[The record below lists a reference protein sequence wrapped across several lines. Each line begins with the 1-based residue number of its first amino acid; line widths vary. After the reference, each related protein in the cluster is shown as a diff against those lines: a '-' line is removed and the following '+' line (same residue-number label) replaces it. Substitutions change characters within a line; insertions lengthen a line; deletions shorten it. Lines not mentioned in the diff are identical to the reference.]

1 MELES
6 LTRSIED
13 APAGNSIVAFFD
25 MDGTVLAG
33 FTAFVF
39 AQERLKKPGRADL
52 DVAAVALRYQLGSA
66 DFTALMIAS
75 ARALGGQSTD
85 DALALS
91 NRLFRS
97 TIAGLIYPESRALM
111 TAHRNRGHRV
121 VLLSAATDLQ
131 VGPVAS
137 DLGIDTVLCNRLGV
151 DEQGILTGLV
161 VEPIIY
167 GEGKA
172 RAATTYAAE
181 HGLALADAF
190 FYSDGVEDLP
200 LLDEVGHPQ
209 PLNPDKRLARAAR
222 QRGWSTPRFES
233 RGRPRPAQLAR
244 TVLAQS
250 SVVPS
255 VAAGLFAGAVN
266 RDLRLGLNL
275 AISAWGD
282 FAVAL
287 AGVRVELTGEEHLWS
302 HRPSVFL
309 FNHQSNVDGLLMMKL
324 LRRDVTA
331 VAKKEVRYLP
341 VIGAVF
347 ALGDVIFIDRSDHD
361 GAVAALGE
369 AAERVR
375 QGLSVAIAPEGTRQP
390 TPRLGVFKRGAFH
403 LAHAAG
409 VPIVPIVIHNSLDVL
424 PRGSK
429 VMRPATVRVEVLD
442 PVPTRD
448 WDRGDIGQLCEDVRS
463 RYLAALGQEAR

>member
-1 MELES
+1 MDLES
-6 LTRSIED
+6 LMRSIED
-13 APAGNSIVAFFD
+13 SPAGDATVAFFD

-33 FTAFVF
+33 FTAFAF

-52 DVAAVALRYQLGSA
+52 DVAAVALRYQLGTA
-66 DFTALMIAS
+66 DFTELIAAS
-75 ARALGGQSTD
+75 ARALAGESTEETR
-85 DALALS
+85 ALADT
-91 NRLFRS
+91 LFRS

-111 TAHRNRGHRV
+111 SAHRARGHRV

-137 DLGIDTVLCNRLGV
+137 DLGVDTVLCNRLEI
-151 DEQGILTGLV
+151 DDDGILTGSV
-161 VEPIIY
+161 AEPIIY

-172 RAATTYAAE
+172 RAATGYVAT
-181 HGLALADAF
+181 HGLSLADAF
-190 FYSDGVEDLP
+190 FYSDGAEDLP
-200 LLDEVGHPQ
+200 LLEEVGHPQ

-222 QRGWSTPRFES
+222 QRGWSTPRFDS
-233 RGRPRPAQLAR
+233 RGRPRAGQVAR

-255 VAAGLFAGAVN
+255 VTAGLLTGAVN
-266 RDLRLGLNL
+266 RDLRQGLNL
-275 AISAWGD
+275 AISSWGD

-287 AGVRVELTGEEHLWS
+287 AGVRVALTGEEHLWS
-302 HRPSVFL
+302 HRPCVFL
-309 FNHQSNVDGLLMMKL
+309 FNHQSNFDGLLMMKL

-331 VAKKEVRYLP
+331 VAKREVRYLP

-361 GAVAALGE
+361 AAVAALTD

-375 QGLSVAIAPEGTRQP
+375 NGLSVAIAPEGTRQP
-390 TPRLGVFKRGAFH
+390 TPRLGAFKKGAFH

-409 VPIVPIVIHNSLDVL
+409 VPLVPVVIHNSLDVL

-429 VMRPATVRVEVLD
+429 VMRPATVRVDVLE
-442 PVPTRD
+442 PVPTRH
-448 WDRGDIGQLCEDVRS
+448 WDPGDIGYHCEEVRG
-463 RYLAALGQEAR
+463 RYLDALGQGAD

>member
-1 MELES
+1 MDLES
-6 LTRSIED
+6 LIRSIED
-13 APAGNSIVAFFD
+13 SPAGDSIVAFFD

-52 DVAAVALRYQLGSA
+52 DIAAVALRFQLGNA
-66 DFTALMIAS
+66 DFAELMTAS
-75 ARALGGQSTD
+75 ARALAGQSSED
-85 DALALS
+85 ARALADK
-91 NRLFRS
+91 LFRT

-111 TAHRNRGHRV
+111 AAHRARGHRV

-131 VGPVAS
+131 VGPVAA
-137 DLGIDTVLCNRLGV
+137 DLGVDAVLCNRLEIDDDGF
-151 DEQGILTGLV
+151 ITGSV
-161 VEPIIY
+161 AEPLIY
-167 GEGKA
+167 GEGKTH
-172 RAATTYAAE
+172 AATDYAAL
-181 HGLALADAF
+181 HALSLSDAF
-190 FYSDGVEDLP
+190 FYSDGAEDLP

-209 PLNPDKRLARAAR
+209 PLNPDKRLARVAR
-222 QRGWSTPRFES
+222 QRGWSTPRFDS

-255 VAAGLFAGAVN
+255 VAAGLFTGAVN
-266 RDLRLGLNL
+266 RDLRQGLNL

-282 FAVAL
+282 FSVAL
-287 AGVRVELTGEEHLWS
+287 AGVRVALTGEEHLWS
-302 HRPSVFL
+302 HRPCVFL
-309 FNHQSNVDGLLMMKL
+309 FNHQSNFDGLLMMKL

-341 VIGAVF
+341 VIGSVF

-361 GAVAALGE
+361 GAVAALSE
-369 AAERVR
+369 AAEQVR

-390 TPRLGVFKRGAFH
+390 TPRLGAFKKGAFH

-409 VPIVPIVIHNSLDVL
+409 VPLVPIVIHNSLDVL

-429 VMRPATVRVEVLD
+429 VMRPATVSVEVLE
-442 PVPTRD
+442 PVSTTD
-448 WDRGDIGQLCEDVRS
+448 WDAADIGRHCEAVRD
-463 RYLAALGQEAR
+463 RYLAALGQSAG

>member
-1 MELES
+1 MELER
-6 LTRSIED
+6 LIRSIED
-13 APAGNSIVAFFD
+13 SPAGDSTVAFFD

-52 DVAAVALRYQLGSA
+52 DVAAVAFRYQLGNA
-66 DFTALMIAS
+66 DFTELIIAS
-75 ARALGGQSTD
+75 ARALGGQSTHD
-85 DALALS
+85 AVALA

-111 TAHRNRGHRV
+111 AAHRNRGHRV

-137 DLGIDTVLCNRLGV
+137 DLGVDTVLCNRLGV
-151 DEQGILTGLV
+151 DDHGILTGRV

-167 GEGKA
+167 GQGKA
-172 RAATTYAAE
+172 RAATAYAAE

-190 FYSDGVEDLP
+190 FYSDGAEDLP

-222 QRGWSTPRFES
+222 QRGWSTPTFDS
-233 RGRPRPAQLAR
+233 RGRPRPGQLAR

-266 RDLRLGLNL
+266 RDLRQGLNL

-282 FAVAL
+282 FSVAL
-287 AGVRVELTGEEHLWS
+287 AGVRVDLTGEEHLWS
-302 HRPSVFL
+302 DRPCVFL
-309 FNHQSNVDGLLMMKL
+309 FNHQSNFDGLLMMKL

-331 VAKKEVRYLP
+331 VAKKEVRLLP
-341 VIGAVF
+341 VVGAVF

-361 GAVAALGE
+361 GAVAALDE
-369 AAERVR
+369 AADRVR

-390 TPRLGVFKRGAFH
+390 SPRLGTFKKGAFH
-403 LAHAAG
+403 LARTAG
-409 VPIVPIVIHNSLDVL
+409 VPLVPIVIHNSLDVL

-442 PVPTRD
+442 PVPTSD
-448 WDRGDIGQLCEDVRS
+448 WAPGDIGYHCDEVRR
-463 RYLAALGQEAR
+463 RYLVALGQEAG